1 MGYKTKTREK
11 AFALYCD
18 GKTQEQI
25 ARALKIKRARTVGD
39 WIEKYGWKERR
50 QKTVEKATEKTDTWR
65 AREMAKAVKGHFEVA
80 RGIRGAITKKLQRL
94 LVAAS
99 PNTLDI
105 ERLSKALKN
114 TTDVERQA
122 LGLATNQVDVNADVH
137 SEVTKYL
144 EIGLGEETKQVLD
157 AVIEKIIVAGQTGT
171 SEGAG

>member
-1 MGYKTKTREK
+1 MAYKPQTREK

-18 GKTQEQI
+18 GKTLEQI
-25 ARALKIKRARTVGD
+25 SRKLKIRRNTISTWKGRYDWDKRRAA
-39 WIEKYGWKERR
+39 IE
-50 QKTVEKATEKTDTWR
+50 QKATEKTDNWR

-80 RGIRGAITKKLQRL
+80 RGLRGAITKKLKRL

-122 LGLATNQVDVNADVH
+122 LGLATNQIDLNAEVH
-137 SEVTKYL
+137 SEVTEYL
-144 EIGLGEETKQVLD
+144 EVGLNEETVQKLD
-157 AVIEKIIVAGQTGT
+157 AIVEKIIVTGQAGAG
-171 SEGAG
+171 EGAG